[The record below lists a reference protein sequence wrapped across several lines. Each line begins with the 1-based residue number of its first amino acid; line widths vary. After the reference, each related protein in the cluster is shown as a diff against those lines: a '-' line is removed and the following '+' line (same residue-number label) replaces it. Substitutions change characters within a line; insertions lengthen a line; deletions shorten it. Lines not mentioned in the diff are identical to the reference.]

1 MLQVLMSGILIVTT
15 SLHLELLIKKL
26 SLNSET
32 LQINVKALSP
42 SILNIMIMDA
52 LVQPVATNKSQ
63 YRSFS

>member
-1 MLQVLMSGILIVTT
+1 MSGILIVTT

-42 SILNIMIMDA
+42 SILNIMIMDV